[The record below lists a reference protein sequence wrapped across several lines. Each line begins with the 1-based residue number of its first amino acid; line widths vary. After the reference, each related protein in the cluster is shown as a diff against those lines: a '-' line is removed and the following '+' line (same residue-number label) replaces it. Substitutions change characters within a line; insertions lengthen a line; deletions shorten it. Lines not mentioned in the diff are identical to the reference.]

1 MPSPPSASVSQS
13 AVGNQEAVPG
23 DFQWWQCMRSERDR
37 LRTYTWWPNYKAVTP
52 GHLAGAGFFYT
63 GSGDRVQCAFCTN
76 ILCDWEPGDDPM
88 FEHRWHF
95 PGCEFVLS
103 LKATNE
109 PFPSTEQHGE
119 V

>member
-1 MPSPPSASVSQS
+1 MHE
-13 AVGNQEAVPG
+13 VGEGQAHYLHLVAQLQG
-23 DFQWWQCMRSERDR
+23 RDP
-37 LRTYTWWPNYKAVTP
+37 WD
-52 GHLAGAGFFYT
+52 LAEAGFFYT
-63 GSGDRVQCAFCTN
+63 ESGDRVQCAFCTN

-95 PGCEFVLS
+95 SGCEFVLS

-109 PFPSTEQHGE
+109 PFTSTEQRGE